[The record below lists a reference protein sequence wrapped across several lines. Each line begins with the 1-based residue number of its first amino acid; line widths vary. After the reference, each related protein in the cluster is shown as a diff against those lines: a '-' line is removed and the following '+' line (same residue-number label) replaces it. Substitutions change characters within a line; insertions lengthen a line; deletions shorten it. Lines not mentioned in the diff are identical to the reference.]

1 MIIVYFFKAC
11 YNNFG
16 GLMKKKSY
24 VLILLLLA
32 LCLCGCDK
40 KNNKITDALKFKN
53 EYESLNGKKSSN
65 GKKIKSITIS
75 KKNPIKYS
83 NFDEVVDVIKKGT
96 GIIYL
101 GFPECPWCRTAI
113 PVLLEA
119 AKDYKI
125 DTIYYI
131 NVTGKRDEYEVKNG
145 KVVIKE
151 DKNGKE
157 IKGESGYHKLL
168 KLLDKELDDYVIT
181 DSKGKKYKVG
191 EKRIYVP
198 LIIFVNDGKIVGTHT
213 STVKSQKS
221 GYDELSDDEYDELN
235 GIYADYI
242 KELVNNYCDE
252 AC

>member
-1 MIIVYFFKAC
+1 
-11 YNNFG
+11 
-16 GLMKKKSY
+16 MKKLF
-24 VLILLLLA
+24 LILFVCVAILTLA
-32 LCLCGCDK
+32 GC
-40 KNNKITDALKFKN
+40 NKEKQSDALKFKN

-65 GKKIKSITIS
+65 GKIIKKIKID
-75 KKNPIKYS
+75 KNNPIKYS
-83 NFDEVVDVIKKGT
+83 DFDEVLDVIKKGT
-96 GIIYL
+96 GIVYL
-101 GFPECPWCRTAI
+101 GFPECPWCRTAL

-145 KVVIKE
+145 KVVYKKDE
-151 DKNGKE
+151 YGKE
-157 IKGESGYHKLL
+157 IKGDDGYLKLL
-168 KLLDKELDDYVIT
+168 KVLDKELDDYVIT
-181 DSKGKKYKVG
+181 DNKGKEYKVG

-198 LIIFVNDGKIVGTHT
+198 LIIFVNEGKIVGTHT
-213 STVKSQKS
+213 STVKSQKN
-221 GYDELSDDEYDELN
+221 GYDELSDDQYDELS

>member
-1 MIIVYFFKAC
+1 MIS
-11 YNNFG
+11 
-16 GLMKKKSY
+16 LS
-24 VLILLLLA
+24 
-32 LCLCGCDK
+32 GCK
-40 KNNKITDALKFKN
+40 TKNTDAVRFKQ
-53 EYESLNGKKSSN
+53 EYESLNGSKSSS
-65 GKKIKSITIS
+65 GKTIKSIKIS
-75 KKNPIKYS
+75 IDNPIKYS
-83 NFDEVVDVIKKGT
+83 DFDEVLDVIKKGT

-131 NVTGKRDEYEVKNG
+131 DVTGKRDEYEIKNG
-145 KVVIKE
+145 KALLKE
-151 DKNGKE
+151 EGDK
-157 IKGESGYHKLL
+157 GYFKLL
-168 KLLDKELDDYVIT
+168 KVLDKELKDYILT
-181 DSKGKKYKVG
+181 DKDGKEYKVG

-198 LIIFVNDGKIVGTHT
+198 FIIFVNEGKIVGTHT

-221 GYDELSDDEYDELN
+221 GYDELSEDQFDELN

-242 KELVNNYCDE
+242 KELVDNYCDE

>member
-1 MIIVYFFKAC
+1 MIVVIFV
-11 YNNFG
+11 
-16 GLMKKKSY
+16 KKY
-24 VLILLLLA
+24 VRILVILLLVLS
-32 LCLCGCDK
+32 LFGCKSNESDAIRFK
-40 KNNKITDALKFKN
+40 K
-53 EYESLNGKKSSN
+53 EYESLNGTKSSS
-65 GKKIKSITIS
+65 GKKVKSINIS
-75 KKNPIKYS
+75 KNNPIKYS
-83 NFDEVVDVIKKGT
+83 NFDEVIKVIEKGI

-131 NVTGKRDEYEVKNG
+131 DVTSKRDEYEVKNG
-145 KVVIKE
+145 KVVLKE
-151 DKNGKE
+151 KGDK
-157 IKGESGYHKLL
+157 GYLKLL
-168 KLLDKELDDYVIT
+168 KLLDKELKEYVIT
-181 DSKGKKYKVG
+181 DKDGKEYDVG

-198 LIIFVNDGKIVGTHT
+198 FIIFVNEGKIIGTHT

-221 GYDELSDDEYDELN
+221 GYDELSDDQYDELN

-242 KELVNNYCDE
+242 KKLVDNYCDE